1 MAGEQYAT
9 LARCILGDRGVLL
22 RRQYPSPSHGMM
34 AFHRH
39 TASGGRSSA
48 AADIAS
54 AGATDAG
61 DWEDQPAPAIVPPYA
76 TSGTVAT
83 LARRPPLLRSLA
95 RVPPTWAYCVESG
108 PK

>member
-1 MAGEQYAT
+1 MPPWHRT
-9 LARCILGDRGVLL
+9 SPDDRGVFAREAVPL
-22 RRQYPSPSHGMM
+22 PSHEVT
-34 AFHRH
+34 AFHRR
-39 TASGGRSSA
+39 TASGGRFSA

-54 AGATDAG
+54 VGTTGAG
-61 DWEDQPAPAIVPPYA
+61 DWKDPLAPAVVPSYA
-76 TSGTVAT
+76 AWGSVAA